1 MRVEGNHNIRVLI
14 IAALALCI
22 SGCATYQTP
31 GAGVNV
37 GNLSETD
44 GDIAE
49 VMEREPAAP
58 FPSRF
63 AIARVQTTGY
73 SSRNNQCY
81 GKGAFCVVTTRD
93 IETDQDLER
102 LGRLPMISGV
112 AVMSRILLP
121 ETLNSIK
128 DLRLAAANLKTD
140 MLLVYSVD
148 TRFNVES
155 TDIGPL
161 ALISLGF
168 LPNKK
173 AVVSTT
179 ASAALFDV
187 RTGFVYGVA
196 EATATEQ
203 QRATVWSSAEAID
216 SSRLKTE
223 AESFRELL
231 GEFEKLWK
239 GVVEEHA
246 REVNG

>member
-1 MRVEGNHNIRVLI
+1 MRVDNSHNTRFLITAVL
-14 IAALALCI
+14 AFCI
-22 SGCATYQTP
+22 TGCATYQTP

-37 GNLSETD
+37 GNLSKAD

-49 VMEREPAAP
+49 VMKREPAAP
-58 FPSRF
+58 FPSRV
-63 AIARVQTTGY
+63 AMARVQTAGY

-81 GKGAFCVVTTRD
+81 GRGAFCVVTTRD
-93 IETDQDLER
+93 IETEQDVAR
-102 LGRLPMISGV
+102 LGRLPMVSGV
-112 AVMSRILLP
+112 AAMSRILLP

-128 DLRLAAANLKTD
+128 DFRLAAANLKTD

-196 EATATEQ
+196 EASATEQ
-203 QRATVWSSAEAID
+203 QRATVWSSEEAID

-223 AESFRELL
+223 AESFQKLL

-239 GVVEEHA
+239 VVVEEHA
-246 REVNG
+246 RKVNG